1 VIALTTAAV
10 ELRPRAATTATTATT
25 AALRLS
31 NDRKV
36 SPLIRR
42 QSAKDSP
49 AIPNAFG
56 LTAGLSCPGRTGFCR
71 SCYAE
76 NLERA
81 YTSTAALVRGNYELL
96 AAFDA
101 AGDLV
106 AMVNALNAMVRD
118 YWTFFRKALAA
129 GRVDLSHAVFR
140 IHWDGDYFSDLYA
153 RAWSVVVS
161 DWPHVQ
167 FWSYTRSYE
176 YVAALAGQAN
186 HAVYLSVDAENVA
199 AAAPILAARPD
210 VHAAYCATTQTDAA
224 ALAVTAGRGRPA
236 VCPENVGNLPLVVAK
251 SGRRRETVA
260 VGDDARGACVACGL
274 CVYGRR
280 DVAFATSGK

>member
-1 VIALTTAAV
+1 MQAVNV
-10 ELRPRAATTATTATT
+10 ELRPRAATTAT
-25 AALRLS
+25 LRLS

-36 SPLIRR
+36 SALIRR
-42 QSAKDSP
+42 QGSKDSP
-49 AIPNAFG
+49 VIPNAFG
-56 LTAGLSCPGRTGFCR
+56 LTAGLSCPGRTSFCN

-96 AAFDA
+96 AELDA
-101 AGDLV
+101 AGDL
-106 AMVNALNAMVRD
+106 AGMVDALNAAVRT
-118 YWTFFRKALAA
+118 YWKSFRKALAA
-129 GRVDLSHAVFR
+129 GRVELEHAVFR
-140 IHWDGDYFSDLYA
+140 IHWDGDYFSELYA
-153 RAWSVVVS
+153 LAWSIVVS

-167 FWSYTRSYE
+167 FWSYTRSYD
-176 YVAALAGQAN
+176 YVAALAGQVN

-210 VHAAYCATTQTDAA
+210 VHAAYCATTQADAA
-224 ALAVTAGRGRPA
+224 ALAALAGRGRPA

-251 SGRRRETVA
+251 SGRRRETVN

-280 DVAFATSGK
+280 DVAFSTSGK